1 VVVIDSVFV
10 GVFWVSIVVNWL
22 VFVVAW
28 GFVVGV
34 SVSIGS
40 GDWGFVVR
48 DVSVFL
54 MAGVVSWVGGGEGD
68 D

>member
-1 VVVIDSVFV
+1 VC
-10 GVFWVSIVVNWL
+10 IVVNWL

-28 GFVVGV
+28 GFVVSVGV
-34 SVSIGS
+34 SVGS
-40 GDWGFVVR
+40 GDWGIVVG